1 MTFYSLL
8 NGNNVV
14 IEFPVGKGNSN
25 EKSSIKDGKIAT
37 AQSEKGN
44 CRS

>member
-1 MTFYSLL
+1 VTFYSLL

-25 EKSSIKDGKIAT
+25 EKNSIKDGKIAA
-37 AQSEKGN
+37 AQSEKSN
-44 CRS
+44 HRS